1 MKHFFLIL
9 GIFLSL
15 NLFGQRDTLDYHFAV
30 DYDTIYYEVDGA
42 DTTITYQKNINQNQ
56 YFDVILETNTGN
68 YLDSVLTKK
77 ANDIES
83 IGVQV
88 EAIYMEFQR
97 QNTIL
102 WNLKKEFAKIEEIID
117 ELYTP

>member
-9 GIFLSL
+9 EIFLSL

-30 DYDTIYYEVDGA
+30 DTD
-42 DTTITYQKNINQNQ
+42 TITYITKNEDTIVTYTAQ
-56 YFDVILETNTGN
+56 TNGDTLKSIFFADLI
-68 YLDSVLTKK
+68 LDSILTKK

-83 IGVQV
+83 IGSQV
-88 EAIYMEFQR
+88 EAIYMEYQR

-102 WNLKKEFAKIEEIID
+102 WNLKKEFARLEDLIELI
-117 ELYTP
+117 YTP

>member
-15 NLFGQRDTLDYHFAV
+15 NLYGQRDSLDYHLAV
-30 DYDTIYYEVDGA
+30 DYDTIFYEIDGA
-42 DTTITYQKNINQNQ
+42 DTTITYQKNINQNE
-56 YFDVILETNTGN
+56 YYDVILESNTNA
-68 YLDSVLTKK
+68 YLDSVLIKK
-77 ANDIES
+77 ASDIES
-83 IGVQV
+83 IGSQV
-88 EAIYMEFQR
+88 EAIYTEYQR

-102 WNLKKEFAKIEEIID
+102 WNLKKEFARIEDLID